1 MALYFYFIRFN
12 AFSCDTKDL
21 HLHLH
26 LFIGCDNIW
35 DCCTNENPC
44 GLNMGD
50 CDLNDHCMND
60 LVCGIANCGAGFP
73 VNTDCCENSGT
84 YISSLI
90 LFCSKFQDS
99 SYVQEFKLWII
110 AVLGKVISYDYQM
123 TTKPKETKCEICSTL
138 V

>member
-1 MALYFYFIRFN
+1 MKCTMYHGSTFFSQQMPYCLATLLILMALYIYFIRFN

-21 HLHLH
+21 HLHLP

-84 YISSLI
+84 YISSL
-90 LFCSKFQDS
+90 FFF
-99 SYVQEFKLWII
+99 VQNFKM
-110 AVLGKVISYDYQM
+110 VLVFSIW
-123 TTKPKETKCEICSTL
+123 

>member
-1 MALYFYFIRFN
+1 MPYCLATLLILMALYFYFIRCN

-21 HLHLH
+21 HLHLP

-84 YISSLI
+84 YLHFFII
-90 LFCSKFQDS
+90 FFCSKFQNGVSFFNLGLTFEKRKDLI
-99 SYVQEFKLWII
+99 FGII
-110 AVLGKVISYDYQM
+110 QALFIN
-123 TTKPKETKCEICSTL
+123 
-138 V
+138 

>member
-1 MALYFYFIRFN
+1 MNFPVILRIDL
-12 AFSCDTKDL
+12 FSD
-21 HLHLH
+21 
-26 LFIGCDNIW
+26 CDNIW
-35 DCCTNENPC
+35 DCCTSENPC

-110 AVLGKVISYDYQM
+110 AVLG
-123 TTKPKETKCEICSTL
+123 
-138 V
+138 